1 VVLDEELHRV
11 AEAALDHASPGEEIT
26 AVIPAEPRAGSRVY
40 LCAFGEGEARAWLAL
55 DAEGRPL
62 DDRALVRDAV
72 SIAALCELAEETAG
86 GGRLDELRTQLVAL
100 RETERPEGI
109 EEAEEAAL
117 ELERTLGS
125 PPRVATPAY
134 LDRVG
139 EATRRLEAAL
149 GEGPGSPF
157 AEAMT
162 AAVATV
168 NELLREVEASYRGE
182 LS

>member
-1 VVLDEELHRV
+1 MELTQELHRV
-11 AEAALDHASPGEEIT
+11 AEAALDYAPPSEDIT
-26 AVIPAEPRAGSRVY
+26 AVIPTEPHAGSRVY
-40 LCAFGEGEARAWLAL
+40 LCAFGEGERRTWLAL

-62 DDRALVRDAV
+62 ADRSLLRDAV
-72 SIAALCELAEETAG
+72 SIAALCELAEETAA
-86 GGRLDELRTQLVAL
+86 GGRLDELRARLVEL

-117 ELERTLGS
+117 ELERALGS
-125 PPRVATPAY
+125 APRVATPAY

-157 AEAMT
+157 AEAMS

-168 NELLREVEASYRGE
+168 DELVRDVEASYRGE

>member
-1 VVLDEELHRV
+1 VALDEELHRV
-11 AEAALDHASPGEEIT
+11 AEAALDYVSLSEEIT
-26 AVIPAEPRAGSRVY
+26 AVIPTEPRAGSRVY
-40 LCAFGEGEARAWLAL
+40 LCAFGKDEGRTWLAL
-55 DAEGRPL
+55 DPEGRPL
-62 DDRALVRDAV
+62 NDRVLVRDAV

-86 GGRLDELRTQLVAL
+86 GGRLDELRAQLVAL

-134 LDRVG
+134 LDRVS

-157 AEAMT
+157 GAAMT
-162 AAVATV
+162 AAVTIV
-168 NELLREVEASYRGE
+168 DELLRDVEASYRGE